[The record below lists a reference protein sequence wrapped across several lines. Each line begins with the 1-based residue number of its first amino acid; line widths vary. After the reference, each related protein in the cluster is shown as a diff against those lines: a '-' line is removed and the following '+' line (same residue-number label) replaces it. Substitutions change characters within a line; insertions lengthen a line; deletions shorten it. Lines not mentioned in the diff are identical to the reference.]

1 MNLLYTLALTSVY
14 IFNLLGQYLSVGED
28 GKPAISDKPVAMDV
42 TAATAADETPSK
54 NANRWNFGGKD
65 IKWILKSSANGTYTL
80 GYQDSDAYSTA
91 FVYTQNGAIVTS
103 YEEPDVTFESEHESA
118 HWKVST
124 EAPKNQAVTLDEA
137 QPYERPTFTGSN
149 VDVTLKRKLY
159 TDEWNSL
166 CLPFSLS
173 AAQIAELWGPGS
185 KVAILTGDSETKL
198 SFSICDDIKAGKPC
212 LLDPE
217 SVNTTDHTYE
227 IKGIKVST
235 WKNNSDLQY
244 IVGSTRMKG
253 FFSPTTINKGSYVI
267 GEANKVYHLVSNM
280 EAKGFRCYFEDVT
293 GRNRQLTWGIDDNTT
308 GIDGTFVTP
317 QAPKVGNIY
326 TVNGQLVRR
335 NSTAAGLAPGVY
347 IMNGIKLIVK

>member
-14 IFNLLGQYLSVGED
+14 IFNSQGQYLSVGAD
-28 GKPAISDKPVAMDV
+28 GKPAISDKPVAMEVSKV
-42 TAATAADETPSK
+42 TEKPLSK
-54 NANRWNFGGKD
+54 DAGRVNFDGTD
-65 IKWILKSSANGTYTL
+65 IKWILKSSADGTYKL

-91 FVYTQNGAIVTS
+91 FVYTLNGAIATS
-103 YEEPDVTFESEHESA
+103 YEEPDATFKSA
-118 HWKVST
+118 QWKYST

-137 QPYERPTFTGSN
+137 QNYVRPTFTGSY

-159 TDEWNSL
+159 ADEWNSL

-173 AAQIAELWGPGS
+173 AAQIEKLWGEGS

-212 LLDPE
+212 LLEPKK
-217 SVNTTDHTYE
+217 VNATDHTYE
-227 IKGIKVST
+227 IKEIDVST
-235 WKNNSDLQY
+235 WVENNSELQY
-244 IVGSTRMKG
+244 VAGNTRMIG
-253 FFSPTTINKGSYVI
+253 FFSPTTVKEGTYVLGESNKM
-267 GEANKVYHLVSNM
+267 YHLVSNM

-293 GRNRQLTWGIDDNTT
+293 GRNSQLTWGIDDNTT

-317 QAPKVGNIY
+317 HAPKVGNIY

>member
-14 IFNLLGQYLSVGED
+14 IFNSLGQYLSVGAD

-42 TAATAADETPSK
+42 TTANETPSK
-54 NANRWNFGGKD
+54 DANRWNFGGKD
-65 IKWILKSSANGTYTL
+65 IKWILKSSADGTYTL
-80 GYQDSDAYSTA
+80 GYQDSNAYSTA
-91 FVYTQNGAIVTS
+91 FVYTLDGAIATS
-103 YEEPDVTFESEHESA
+103 YEEPAATFESA
-118 HWKVST
+118 QWTVST
-124 EAPKNQAVTLDEA
+124 EAPKQQAVTLDEA
-137 QPYERPTFTGSN
+137 QNYVRPTFTGSY

-166 CLPFSLS
+166 CLPFPLS
-173 AAQIAELWGPGS
+173 AAQIAELWGART

-198 SFSICDDIKAGKPC
+198 SFSICDNIKAGKPC
-212 LLDPE
+212 LLNPE
-217 SVNTTDHTYE
+217 SVNQDHTYE
-227 IKGIKVST
+227 IKDIKVST
-235 WKNNSDLQY
+235 WNNSDLQY

-267 GEANKVYHLVSNM
+267 GEANKVYHLVSDM
-280 EAKGFRCYFEDVT
+280 KAKGFRCYFEDVL

-308 GIDGTFVTP
+308 GIDGTFVKP
-317 QAPKVGNIY
+317 EAPKVGNIY

>member
-14 IFNLLGQYLSVGED
+14 IYNSLGQYLSVVAD
-28 GKPAISDKPVAMDV
+28 GKPAISDKPVAMEV
-42 TAATAADETPSK
+42 SKATETPSK
-54 NANRWNFGGKD
+54 DANRWNFGGKD
-65 IKWILKSSANGTYTL
+65 IKWILKSSADGTYTL

-91 FVYTQNGAIVTS
+91 FVYTQNGTLATS
-103 YEEPDVTFESEHESA
+103 YEEPAATFKSA
-118 HWKVST
+118 QWKYST

-137 QPYERPTFTGSN
+137 QNYERPTFTGSH

-166 CLPFSLS
+166 CLPFPLS
-173 AAQIAELWGPGS
+173 AAQIAELWGDGT

-198 SFSICDDIKAGKPC
+198 SFSICDNIEAGKPC
-212 LLDPE
+212 LLDPKN
-217 SVNTTDHTYE
+217 VNTTDHTYE
-227 IKGIKVST
+227 IKGIDVST
-235 WKNNSDLQY
+235 WENNSDLQY

-253 FFSPTTINKGSYVI
+253 FFSPTTIEQGSYVI
-267 GEANKVYHLVSNM
+267 GEANKVYHLVSDM
-280 EAKGFRCYFEDVT
+280 EAKGFRCYFEDVS

-317 QAPKVGNIY
+317 EAPKVGNIY

>member
-14 IFNLLGQYLSVGED
+14 IFNSLGQYLSVGGD

-42 TAATAADETPSK
+42 TAANETPSK
-54 NANRWNFGGKD
+54 DANRWNFGGKD
-65 IKWILKSSANGTYTL
+65 IKWILKSSADGTYTL

-91 FVYTQNGAIVTS
+91 FVYTQNGTLATS
-103 YEEPDVTFESEHESA
+103 YEEPAATFESA
-118 HWKVST
+118 QWKVST
-124 EAPKNQAVTLDEA
+124 EALKQQTVTLDEA
-137 QPYERPTFTGSN
+137 QNYKRPTFTGSK

-166 CLPFSLS
+166 CLPFPLS
-173 AAQIAELWGPGS
+173 AAQIAELWGNGS

-198 SFSICDDIKAGKPC
+198 SFSICDNIEAGKPC
-212 LLDPE
+212 LLNPKR
-217 SVNTTDHTYE
+217 VNQDYTYE
-227 IKGIKVST
+227 IKDIEVST
-235 WKNNSDLQY
+235 WDNSDLQY

-253 FFSPTTINKGSYVI
+253 FFSPTKINKGSYVI
-267 GEANKVYHLVSNM
+267 GEANKVYHLVSDM
-280 EAKGFRCYFEDVT
+280 EAKGFRCYFEDVA
-293 GRNRQLTWGIDDNTT
+293 GRSRQLTWGIDDNTT
-308 GIDGTFVTP
+308 GIDGTFVKP
-317 QAPKVGNIY
+317 EAPKVGNIY

>member
-14 IFNLLGQYLSVGED
+14 IYNSLGQYLSVGAD
-28 GKPAISDKPVAMDV
+28 GKPAISDKPVAMEV
-42 TAATAADETPSK
+42 SKATETPSK
-54 NANRWNFGGKD
+54 DANRWNFGGKD
-65 IKWILKSSANGTYTL
+65 IKWILKSSADGTYTL

-91 FVYTQNGAIVTS
+91 FVYTQNGTLATS
-103 YEEPDVTFESEHESA
+103 YEEPAATFKSA
-118 HWKVST
+118 QWKYST

-137 QPYERPTFTGSN
+137 QNYERPTFTGSH

-166 CLPFSLS
+166 CLPFPLS
-173 AAQIAELWGPGS
+173 AAQIAELWGDGT

-198 SFSICDDIKAGKPC
+198 SFSICDNIEAGKPC
-212 LLDPE
+212 LLDPKN
-217 SVNTTDHTYE
+217 VNTTDHTYE
-227 IKGIKVST
+227 IKGIDVST
-235 WKNNSDLQY
+235 WENNSDLQY

-253 FFSPTTINKGSYVI
+253 FFSPTTIEQGSYVI
-267 GEANKVYHLVSNM
+267 GEANKVYHLVSDM
-280 EAKGFRCYFEDVT
+280 EAKGFRCYFEDVS

-317 QAPKVGNIY
+317 EAPKVGNIY

>member
-14 IFNLLGQYLSVGED
+14 IYNSLGQYLSVGKD
-28 GKPAISDKPVAMDV
+28 GKPAISKTPVAMEV
-42 TAATAADETPSK
+42 SEATQTETPAK
-54 NANRWNFGGKD
+54 DANRWNFGGTD

-91 FVYTQNGAIVTS
+91 FVYTLDGAIATS
-103 YEEPDVTFESEHESA
+103 YEEPDATFESKHVSA

-137 QPYERPTFTGSN
+137 QPYERPTFTGSY

-159 TDEWNSL
+159 TNEWNSL

-173 AAQIAELWGPGS
+173 AAQIAKLWGEGT

-198 SFSICDDIKAGKPC
+198 SFSICDDIEVGKPC
-212 LLDPE
+212 LLEPE
-217 SVNTTDHTYE
+217 IVNTTDHTYE
-227 IKGIKVST
+227 IKNIVVST
-235 WKNNSDLQY
+235 WENNSDLQY

-293 GRNRQLTWGIDDNTT
+293 GRKRQLTWGIDDNTT

-317 QAPKVGNIY
+317 EAPKVGNIY

>member
-42 TAATAADETPSK
+42 TAANEIPSK
-54 NANRWNFGGKD
+54 DANRWNFGGKD
-65 IKWILKSSANGTYTL
+65 IKWILKSSADGTYTL

-91 FVYTQNGAIVTS
+91 FVYTQNGTLATS
-103 YEEPDVTFESEHESA
+103 YEEPAATFKSA
-118 HWKVST
+118 QWKYST

-137 QPYERPTFTGSN
+137 QNYERPTFTGSH
-149 VDVTLKRKLY
+149 VDVTLKRKLNKN
-159 TDEWNSL
+159 EWNTL
-166 CLPFSLS
+166 CLPFPLS
-173 AAQIAELWGPGS
+173 AAQIAELWGAS
-185 KVAILTGDSETKL
+185 TKVAILTGDSETKL
-198 SFSICDDIKAGKPC
+198 SFSFCDNIEAGKPC
-212 LLDPE
+212 LLNPE
-217 SVNTTDHTYE
+217 RVNQEHTYE
-227 IKGIKVST
+227 IKDIEVST
-235 WKNNSDLQY
+235 WNNSDLQH

-253 FFSPTTINKGSYVI
+253 FFSPRTIMKGSYVI
-267 GEANKVYHLVSNM
+267 GEANKVYHLVSDM
-280 EAKGFRCYFEDVT
+280 EAKGFRCYFEDVSDE
-293 GRNRQLTWGIDDNTT
+293 NRQLTWGIDDNTT
-308 GIDGTFVTP
+308 GIDGTFVAP

>member
-14 IFNLLGQYLSVGED
+14 IFNSLGQYLSVGED

-42 TAATAADETPSK
+42 TAANETPSK
-54 NANRWNFGGKD
+54 DANRWNFGGKD
-65 IKWILKSSANGTYTL
+65 IKWILKSSADGTYTL
-80 GYQDSDAYSTA
+80 GYQDSNAYSTA
-91 FVYTQNGAIVTS
+91 FVYTQNGAIATS
-103 YEEPDVTFESEHESA
+103 YEEPAATFESA
-118 HWKVST
+118 QWKVST
-124 EAPKNQAVTLDEA
+124 EAPKQQAVTLDEA
-137 QPYERPTFTGSN
+137 QNYERPTFTGSH
-149 VDVTLKRKLY
+149 VDVTLKRKLNKN
-159 TDEWNSL
+159 EWNTL
-166 CLPFSLS
+166 CLPFPLS
-173 AAQIAELWGPGS
+173 AAQIAKLWGAS
-185 KVAILTGDSETKL
+185 TKVAILTGDSETKL
-198 SFSICDDIKAGKPC
+198 SFSFCDNIEAGKPC
-212 LLDPE
+212 LLNPE
-217 SVNTTDHTYE
+217 RVNQEHTYE
-227 IKGIKVST
+227 IKDIEVST
-235 WKNNSDLQY
+235 WNNSDLQY

-253 FFSPTTINKGSYVI
+253 FFSPRTIMKGSYVI

>member
-14 IFNLLGQYLSVGED
+14 IFNSQGQYLSVGED
-28 GKPAISDKPVAMDV
+28 GKPVLSKEPVAMDV
-42 TAATAADETPSK
+42 TDAKETPETKDAGRK
-54 NANRWNFGGKD
+54 NFNGTD
-65 IKWILKSSANGTYTL
+65 IKWILKSSADGTYTL

-91 FVYTQNGAIVTS
+91 FVYTLNGAIVTS
-103 YEEPDVTFESEHESA
+103 YEEPDATFESA
-118 HWKVST
+118 QWKVSS

-137 QPYERPTFTGSN
+137 QDYVRPTFTGSY

-159 TDEWNSL
+159 ADEWNSL

-173 AAQIAELWGPGS
+173 AAQIEELWGEGS

-198 SFSICDDIKAGKPC
+198 SFSICEAIEAGKPC

-217 SVNTTDHTYE
+217 NVNTTDHTYE
-227 IKGIKVST
+227 IKNINVST
-235 WKNNSDLQY
+235 WVENNSELQY
-244 IVGSTRMKG
+244 VAGNTRIKG
-253 FFSPTTINKGSYVI
+253 FFSPTTVKEGTYVL
-267 GEANKVYHLVSNM
+267 GEANKMYHLVSDM